1 MVNTNVALLRSGT
14 RPGIPVS
21 SMLFNIVLRILD
33 NALRKDKEVKLS
45 KLEKQK

>member
-1 MVNTNVALLRSGT
+1 MVNMNVALLRSGT
-14 RPGIPVS
+14 RPGIPLS

-33 NALRKDKEVKLS
+33 NALRKDKVKLS